1 MFRYF
6 VPFLLC
12 GLAFSQAS
20 QNPFDKPPADV
31 DAALRTRANE
41 FYNLHVSGKFRQA
54 EQFVADDTKDTFY
67 ASGKPDIKE
76 FRLSE
81 IAYSDEY
88 KKAKVTVVA
97 KIPMAIMGAG
107 VKVMTFPFPSYWKVE
122 NDKWCWYVPND
133 PNRVTPFG
141 QINPKTAEMA
151 KNSDPSALF
160 KPVDL
165 ATVSAAVKADRTQ
178 IKLGSPEEKI
188 NLVNS
193 LPGTVTLSLS
203 EKEFT
208 GLDVKL
214 DRTELKQGEAAVLT
228 VKPTPEGRK
237 TRLTIG
243 VMVKPTNQLIQIE
256 VK

>member
-6 VPFLLC
+6 VLSLLC
-12 GLAFSQAS
+12 GVALGQTA

-31 DAALRTRANE
+31 DVALRARANE
-41 FYNLHVSGKFRQA
+41 FYDLHVAGKFRAA
-54 EQFVADDTKDTFY
+54 EQLVADDTKDAFY

-76 FRLSE
+76 FRLGE
-81 IAYSDEY
+81 VAYSGDY

-122 NDKWCWYVPND
+122 KDKWCWYIPND

-151 KNSDPSALF
+151 KNSDASALF

-165 ATVSAAVKADRTQ
+165 ATVGAAVKADRLQ
-178 IKLGSPEEKI
+178 IKLGSPEEKV

-193 LPGTVTLSLS
+193 LPGKVTLSLS
-203 EKEFT
+203 EKTFP
-208 GLDVKL
+208 GLDVTL
-214 DRTELKQGEAAVLT
+214 DRTELNQGEAAVLT
-228 VKPTPEGRK
+228 VKPAVEGRK

-243 VMVKPTNQLIQIE
+243 VLVKPANQVIQIE